1 MSETATWAEEQ
12 KIHLLVVQSL
22 VPSRPMFLGGLLSA
36 MADRLAILALA
47 GRPYAYVHGSYARR
61 KISRR
66 LLRHSSRLVLSHIMS
81 AATTYVYEKC
91 QGRTNVQTSI

>member
-1 MSETATWAEEQ
+1 MSETATWEEEQ

-47 GRPYAYVHGSYARR
+47 ARPDAYVHGSYARR
-61 KISRR
+61 KHSRR
-66 LLRHSSRLVLSHIMS
+66 LFTAFVEAGFEPHYVCCNDVCVREMS
-81 AATTYVYEKC
+81 G
-91 QGRTNVQTSI
+91 QN

>member
-66 LLRHSSRLVLSHIMS
+66 LFTAFVEAGFEPHYVCCNDVCVREMS
-81 AATTYVYEKC
+81 G
-91 QGRTNVQTSI
+91 QN